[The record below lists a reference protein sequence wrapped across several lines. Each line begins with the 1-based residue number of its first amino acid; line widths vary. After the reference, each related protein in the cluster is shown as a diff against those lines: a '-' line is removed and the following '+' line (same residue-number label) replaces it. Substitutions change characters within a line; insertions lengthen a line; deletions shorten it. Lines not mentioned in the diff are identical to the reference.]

1 MSGLLPVPEALARIL
16 ALLGPVGTET
26 VSIES
31 AGGRVLAEPA
41 SARRAQ
47 PPFPASAMDGWAARA
62 EDLIPGAVL
71 TETGEAQAGRRFAGA
86 VGPGE
91 AVRIFTGAPVPP
103 GADRILIQ
111 EDAERLGDGRI
122 RVAPDPDVGPH
133 VRPAGGDFAEGAT
146 MPAPRRLTPEDVALL
161 AAFDLAEVTVRR
173 RPVVALIPTGD
184 ELVEPGEARGE
195 DQIVSAN
202 SYGLAAL
209 LAAHGAAPRRLP
221 IARDEPDSLRAA
233 LEAARG
239 ADLIVTLGGASVG
252 DRDLVRAVGGEAG
265 LALDF
270 YRIAMRPGKPLLAGR
285 LGGTPM
291 VGLPGNPVSAMVCG
305 RLFLQ
310 PAVDA
315 LLGLP
320 AAAPTRRRAVL
331 ARAIGPTGPREHYA
345 RARVVDTPADGPPA
359 VEIASRQDSSLLTV
373 LSDADCLAVL
383 PAGAG
388 PLDAG
393 AIVEII
399 PLRTDDRGT
408 ERELIDTK
416 RERR

>member
-1 MSGLLPVPEALARIL
+1 LPVPEALSRIL
-16 ALLGPVGTET
+16 ALTAPVGAER
-26 VSIES
+26 VPLEA

-41 SARRAQ
+41 VARRAQ
-47 PPFPASAMDGWAARA
+47 PPFRASAMDGWAARS
-62 EDLIPGAVL
+62 EDVTPGAVL
-71 TETGEAQAGRRFAGA
+71 AEIGEAQAGRRFDGS

-111 EDAERLGDGRI
+111 EDAERLGGGRI
-122 RVAPDPDVGPH
+122 RVGADPDAGPH
-133 VRPAGGDFAEGAT
+133 VRPAGVDFAEGAT
-146 MPAPRRLTPEDVALL
+146 MTAPRRLTPEDVALL

-209 LAAHGAAPRRLP
+209 LAAQGAAPRRLP

-233 LEAARG
+233 LEAARD

-265 LALDF
+265 LELDF

-320 AAAPTRRRAVL
+320 AAAPPRLRAVL
-331 ARAIGPTGPREHYA
+331 AGAIGPTGPREHYA
-345 RARVVDTPADGPPA
+345 RARIVETPPDGPPC
-359 VEIASRQDSSLLTV
+359 VEIVSHQDSSLLSV

-388 PLDAG
+388 ARAAG
-393 AIVEII
+393 ETVEII
-399 PLRTDDRGT
+399 PLRADARGT
-408 ERELIDTK
+408 EREPIDTK